1 MSRLARLLVA
11 IASVAVLGVFAF
23 PLWRVTLEAPQY
35 PEGIGMLIHVDGVG
49 GVKEHDLDNINGLN
63 HYIGMKRIEP
73 DAIPELVFMPWIAG
87 AMVVTGLAVAA
98 AGRRRLYVG
107 WSVLVL
113 ATLAAGMYDFWR
125 WEYDYGHDLDLEH
138 AAIKIPGMAYQPPLI
153 GSKQIL
159 NFVAHSYPD
168 VGGWLLIG
176 FGTVVGGVLVCT
188 LLGERSPIAACRPSA
203 VRAERAARA
212 ARAVSAPHARPA

>member
-1 MSRLARLLVA
+1 MSRLQRLLVA
-11 IASVAVLGVFAF
+11 IASVAVLGVFIF
-23 PLWRVTLEAPQY
+23 PLWRIDLEAPQY

-63 HYIGMKRIEP
+63 HYIGMKKIDP
-73 DAIPELVFMPWIAG
+73 DAIPELAYMPWIAG
-87 AMVVTGLAVAA
+87 GIVVTGLGVAA
-98 AGRRRLYVG
+98 LGRRRVYVP
-107 WSVLVL
+107 WALTVLGVF
-113 ATLAAGMYDFWR
+113 AYGMYDFWR

-138 AAIKIPGMAYQPPLI
+138 AAIKVPGMAYQPPLI

-159 NFVAHSYPD
+159 NFVAHSWPD

-176 FGTVVGGVLVCT
+176 AGTVFGLVLACT

-203 VRAERAARA
+203 ARRAARA
-212 ARAVSAPHARPA
+212 PLPAPHAGARAA